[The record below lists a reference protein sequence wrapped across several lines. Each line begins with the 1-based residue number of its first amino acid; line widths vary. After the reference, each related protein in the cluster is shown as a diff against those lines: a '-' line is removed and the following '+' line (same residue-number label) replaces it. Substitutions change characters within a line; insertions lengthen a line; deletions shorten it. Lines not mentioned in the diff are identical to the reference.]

1 MTEAMRTLFRQPDVP
16 TLAGERAFPEER
28 TRTANGTPLR
38 WTPGPDEL
46 RLPSREDEPVSQNS
60 GQFVAIVDG
69 FDGLE
74 RHWKGR
80 SDVFVSSDQF
90 IYWDP
95 AYDSRKNPVNP
106 PPSPDLYV
114 VFGVADRPRSTY
126 VVWEEGKP
134 PDFVLEIVSPSSR
147 RRDKEEKR
155 VLYAK
160 MGVPEFFLYDPESE
174 GVPLWGFKLRNGTY
188 VQLPEERLEEDLICV
203 HSDVLGL
210 CLCAKPS
217 KPRPRHNALRWY
229 DPVAEKFLS
238 SRHGLDDDRQRAEEK
253 VDAEK
258 NRADAER
265 NRADVA
271 ERGRTAEKNRA
282 DAEKNR
288 ADVAERGRTTAE
300 NRADAAERELARLR
314 LLLEGP

>member
-16 TLAGERAFPEER
+16 TLAGEQAFPEER

-46 RLPSREDEPVSQNS
+46 RLPSCEDEPVSQNS

-188 VQLPEERLEEDLICV
+188 VQLPQERLEEDLICV

-288 ADVAERGRTTAE
+288 ADVAERGRTAAE

-314 LLLEGP
+314 LRLEEP

>member
-46 RLPSREDEPVSQNS
+46 RLPSCEDEPVSQNS

-188 VQLPEERLEEDLICV
+188 VQLPQERLEEDLICV

-229 DPVAEKFLS
+229 DPVVEKFLS

-258 NRADAER
+258 NRAD
-265 NRADVA
+265 VA
-271 ERGRTAEKNRA
+271 ERGRTAEKNRADAERNRA

-288 ADVAERGRTTAE
+288 ADVAERGRTAAE

-314 LLLEGP
+314 LLLEES

>member
-1 MTEAMRTLFRQPDVP
+1 MTEAMRTLFRQPDAP